1 MYYDL
6 AYSVFQASL
15 IHVYNCT
22 SNDPLVAQTARD
34 YIRISI
40 DECMAPITKD
50 IPFGPPAVQFL
61 ENLLHL
67 MKADPSFVRSTAT
80 NGSSTSEQP
89 PFTAS
94 DHQPSSNGSTNPNQP
109 AASLH
114 HPSYPPQSSR
124 FIPTSFPTDTTS
136 PPQPQ
141 PQQPQPQQHMPSASP
156 MSVYQIVSG
165 MEQPSSSSNSNTNS
179 DLPSSVPANGGDYAS
194 NPMDLIT
201 LALTQDS
208 LLGNQDN
215 PMMTQ
220 ATWKYLFSS
229 AGTPFT
235 NNANSGSEFQ
245 GN

>member
-1 MYYDL
+1 
-6 AYSVFQASL
+6 
-15 IHVYNCT
+15 
-22 SNDPLVAQTARD
+22 
-34 YIRISI
+34 
-40 DECMAPITKD
+40 
-50 IPFGPPAVQFL
+50 
-61 ENLLHL
+61 
-67 MKADPSFVRSTAT
+67 
-80 NGSSTSEQP
+80 
-89 PFTAS
+89 
-94 DHQPSSNGSTNPNQP
+94 
-109 AASLH
+109 
-114 HPSYPPQSSR
+114 
-124 FIPTSFPTDTTS
+124 
-136 PPQPQ
+136 
-141 PQQPQPQQHMPSASP
+141 MPSASP

-165 MEQPSSSSNSNTNS
+165 LEQPSSSSSTIPSSNSNDNS
-179 DLPSSVPANGGDYAS
+179 ALAPSVPTNGSDYAS